1 MNLKIYLTIRFRLL
15 NIILKKINY
24 YQNFSFMLP
33 NKIQNLKEESN
44 KLSQEVIEI
53 LNILDNIESHTAEL
67 RKKIVVEISSQQ
79 KTNNVHL
86 DLDKVESN
94 D

>member
-1 MNLKIYLTIRFRLL
+1 
-15 NIILKKINY
+15 
-24 YQNFSFMLP
+24 MLP
-33 NKIQNLKEESN
+33 NKIQNPKDES
-44 KLSQEVIEI
+44 KILSQEVMEI
-53 LNILDNIESHTAEL
+53 LNILDNIENHTAEL
-67 RKKIVVEISSQQ
+67 RKKIVGEISSQQ